1 MDEIS
6 ALLVVLYVFLYL
18 VLLIVFFVLLAD
30 IRKKSAETASHTKEM
45 PGILKSQYSTGTGDE
60 DTVPDYMKKFNERQ
74 NKEE

>member
-30 IRKKSAETASHTKEM
+30 IRKKSAETASHTKEIL
-45 PGILKSQYSTGTGDE
+45 GILKSQY
-60 DTVPDYMKKFNERQ
+60 
-74 NKEE
+74 